1 MRGNLSG
8 LGKIL
13 AALSQDL
20 TYPGASEAETAAA
33 IIMGALHI
41 AIVLERTSEL
51 AAIVAPW
58 SDEHSAAAVRKLL
71 ERAANKQITSPPT
84 GG

>member
-20 TYPGASEAETAAA
+20 TYPSASEAESEAAL
-33 IIMGALHI
+33 IVGALHT
-41 AIVLERTSEL
+41 AIVLGETTVL
-51 AAIVAPW
+51 AALVEDW
-58 SDEHSAAAVRKLL
+58 YDDNSRAAVLKLL
-71 ERAANKQITSPPT
+71 ERRRVGTDSDA
-84 GG
+84 G